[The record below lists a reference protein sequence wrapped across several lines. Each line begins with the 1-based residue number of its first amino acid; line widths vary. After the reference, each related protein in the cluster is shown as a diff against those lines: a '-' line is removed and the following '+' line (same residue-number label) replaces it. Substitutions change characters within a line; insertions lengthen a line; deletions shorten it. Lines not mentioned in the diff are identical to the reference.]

1 MSWLDFIIIG
11 TQKGGT
17 TALNVNLAK
26 HPQISTDNREDP
38 IISEVHYFD
47 RTKFFKNNKPC
58 TIEEAN
64 NIDKNEILEFLKFSI
79 PGALQMNACGNIKKD
94 KGKILLN
101 YETILEPFLNELIT
115 TYKKISTVF
124 LYKCRLF
131 LTLNRVD
138 QTILKK
144 PVKELLD
151 HIFKLDRL
159 CGKILVG
166 EKTACIMFKRE
177 YLERVHTS
185 FPAVKL
191 IVTLRAPIPRAYSHW
206 KMLKIERVEVDWFTP
221 ESRSFEKC
229 LEEELIQLQK
239 GRHLPPNYLE
249 RGFYN
254 EQLSNIK
261 SICRGQPVFILWAE
275 HALQNISFEYSKI
288 FAFLNVNPDYSL
300 KFQTNINVSSDRS
313 SVNLS
318 HILNK
323 RLKQFFIS
331 RHEAYNA
338 PAPDPRAAPI
348 ASEPES
354 SDPIASEPES
364 SDPIAS
370 EPESSDPIASEPES
384 SEPESSDPI
393 APDPIALDPIDPDPI
408 ALRVAKE
415 VISATTLKVTDAH
428 NKRDTKGRN
437 RTKKGYNKGYRTRKR
452 KRLTQ
457 KRYKN

>member
-1 MSWLDFIIIG
+1 
-11 TQKGGT
+11 
-17 TALNVNLAK
+17 
-26 HPQISTDNREDP
+26 
-38 IISEVHYFD
+38 
-47 RTKFFKNNKPC
+47 
-58 TIEEAN
+58 
-64 NIDKNEILEFLKFSI
+64 
-79 PGALQMNACGNIKKD
+79 
-94 KGKILLN
+94 
-101 YETILEPFLNELIT
+101 
-115 TYKKISTVF
+115 
-124 LYKCRLF
+124 
-131 LTLNRVD
+131 
-138 QTILKK
+138 
-144 PVKELLD
+144 
-151 HIFKLDRL
+151 
-159 CGKILVG
+159 
-166 EKTACIMFKRE
+166 
-177 YLERVHTS
+177 
-185 FPAVKL
+185 
-191 IVTLRAPIPRAYSHW
+191 
-206 KMLKIERVEVDWFTP
+206 
-221 ESRSFEKC
+221 
-229 LEEELIQLQK
+229 
-239 GRHLPPNYLE
+239 
-249 RGFYN
+249 
-254 EQLSNIK
+254 
-261 SICRGQPVFILWAE
+261 
-275 HALQNISFEYSKI
+275 
-288 FAFLNVNPDYSL
+288 VNPDYSL